1 MKGLK
6 RSRGNAMA
14 LAGAMVIA
22 FSIAG
27 CAPDTPVTAT
37 GEDPGRG
44 TGGGPVT
51 PDVSD
56 QEVLD
61 ARRAAGI
68 EECPTAEASGPVVEE
83 GPAVE
88 GGLPDLTLDCLGGD
102 STVRLASLRGP
113 LIINVWAQ
121 WCGPCRAEAPYLA
134 EFADAHPE
142 VQMLGIDYADPR
154 PGAAVAFADEA
165 GWDWPQLSDP
175 DRSIAGPLKVV
186 GPPHTVFVDADGR
199 IVHVH
204 AGPFT
209 STEQLEDLAAE
220 HL

>member
-1 MKGLK
+1 MRGLK
-6 RSRGNAMA
+6 RSRGNVVRWFAGVAM
-14 LAGAMVIA
+14 LVLVT
-22 FSIAG
+22 G

-37 GEDPGRG
+37 GEDPGQG

-68 EECPTAEASGPVVEE
+68 EECPTAEASGPVVE
-83 GPAVE
+83 

-102 STVRLASLRGP
+102 STVRLSSLRGP

-121 WCGPCRAEAPYLA
+121 WCGPCRTEAPYLA

-142 VQMLGIDYADPR
+142 VHMLGIDYADPR
-154 PGAAVAFADEA
+154 PGAAVAFAAEA

-175 DRSIAGPLKVV
+175 GRSIAGPLRVL
-186 GPPHTVFVDADGR
+186 GPPHTVFVDAEGR
-199 IVHVH
+199 IAHVH

>member
-1 MKGLK
+1 MRGLK
-6 RSRGNAMA
+6 RSRGNVVRWFAGVAM
-14 LAGAMVIA
+14 LVLVT
-22 FSIAG
+22 G
-27 CAPDTPVTAT
+27 CAPDTPVTPT
-37 GEDPGRG
+37 GEGPAPTSGD
-44 TGGGPVT
+44 GPVT
-51 PDVSD
+51 PDVPD

-68 EECPTAEASGPVVEE
+68 EDCPTPEASGPVVEE
-83 GPAVE
+83 GPVVE

-102 STVRLASLRGP
+102 STVRLSSLRGP

-142 VQMLGIDYADPR
+142 VHMLGIDYADPR

-199 IVHVH
+199 ITHMH